1 MCLLLASQQCPPS
14 PTSCFQLVQL
24 PRRFFDHWAAGT
36 AKLPVF
42 WGYCLAVGLLGVGAA
57 LIREARLAVVFD
69 IDETLLQAHSLS
81 SLKSAVSK
89 CKDAR

>member
-1 MCLLLASQQCPPS
+1 
-14 PTSCFQLVQL
+14 
-24 PRRFFDHWAAGT
+24 
-36 AKLPVF
+36 VF